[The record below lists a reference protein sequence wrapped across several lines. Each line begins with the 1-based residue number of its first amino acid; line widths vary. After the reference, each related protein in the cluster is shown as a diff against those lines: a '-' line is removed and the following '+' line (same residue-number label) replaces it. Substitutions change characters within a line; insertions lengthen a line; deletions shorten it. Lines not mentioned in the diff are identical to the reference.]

1 MDKSSSS
8 LVVLLLILTSLS
20 LPAST
25 RPYHSRHKR
34 HACESVLQC
43 ASAVGASIPI
53 RQETFTVRIF
63 FQKNRQSSLAAGTER
78 TFCPSSTVCSDR
90 SWRMRRWRRR
100 KHC

>member
-1 MDKSSSS
+1 MDKFSAS

-20 LPAST
+20 LTAST
-25 RPYHSRHKR
+25 RPNSRHKR

-53 RQETFTVRIF
+53 RQEMFNARNLP
-63 FQKNRQSSLAAGTER
+63 KNAKVLAAGTER
-78 TFCPSSTVCSDR
+78 TCCPSSTACSDR
-90 SWRMRRWRRR
+90 SWRMRPWRRR